1 MWRQNSTAANN
12 IYAVL
17 RIRKES
23 LYQAIFMT
31 IIEFFDRAPIENI
44 ISSLTMK
51 ADKVVFVG
59 TGKRMEKQGAELHK
73 FLMSKGIKTEFD
85 YVHINKH
92 DLWGIVKTLEGI
104 VECES
109 ECVFDLN
116 GGEDLLLVAMGIV
129 YERYRSHKRIEM
141 HRYNIR
147 SGAVSDCDG
156 DGIVLPMPNY
166 ELSVIDNIA
175 LHGGAVRF
183 AGFNMHLRGTMKWEL
198 DEEFK
203 SDVLKLW
210 GVCKISPS
218 NWNHCIGILNEYEGN
233 ENEKHDSIS
242 SVIELKRVFS
252 RKGGVEKLKK
262 LLDLLA
268 RIEKTGCI
276 YNLNLNESDLS
287 FSYKSIQIKQCIV
300 KAGTVLE
307 LTAMFLAMRSK
318 CADGSRLFTDALT
331 GVCIDWDGELHHGA
345 ESVLDVE
352 NEIDVFL
359 MKGLIPI
366 LISCKNGLVDSD
378 ELYKLKTVA
387 NRFGGN
393 YARRVLVT
401 TYINSNPKSR
411 DALRIRAKE
420 MDIELIENVHLMT
433 DDEFARKLYNIG
445 NRL

>member
-1 MWRQNSTAANN
+1 
-12 IYAVL
+12 
-17 RIRKES
+17 
-23 LYQAIFMT
+23 MT
-31 IIEFFDRAPIENI
+31 IIEFFDKAPIENI

-59 TGKRMEKQGAELHK
+59 TGKRMEEQGAELHK
-73 FLMSKGIKTEFD
+73 FLMSKGIETEFD

-92 DLWGIVKTLEGI
+92 DLWSIVKTLEGI
-104 VECES
+104 VECEQ

-129 YERYRSHKRIEM
+129 YERHSMHKRIEM

-147 SGAVSDCDG
+147 SGGVSDCDG
-156 DGIVLPMPNY
+156 DGIVLPLPNY
-166 ELSVIDNIA
+166 KLSVIDNIT

-183 AGFNMHLRGTMKWEL
+183 AGFDMHSYGTMKWEL
-198 DEEFK
+198 EEEFK

-210 GVCKISPS
+210 GVCKTSPS
-218 NWNHCIGILNEYEGN
+218 NWNHCIGILNEFEGV
-233 ENEKHDSIS
+233 ENAKHDPVS

-252 RKGGVEKLKK
+252 RRGGADKLKR
-262 LLDLLA
+262 LFELLA
-268 RIEKTGCI
+268 KIENTGCI
-276 YNLNLNESDLS
+276 YNLNLDDDILS
-287 FSYKSIQIKQCIV
+287 FSYKNMQIKQCMA

-307 LTAMFLAMRSK
+307 LTTMFLAMRSK
-318 CADGSRLFTDALT
+318 CADGSSLFTDALT

-345 ESVLDVE
+345 ELVLDVE

-359 MKGLIPI
+359 MKGLLPI
-366 LISCKNGLVDSD
+366 LVSCKNGLVDSD
-378 ELYKLKTVA
+378 ELYKLRTVA

-393 YARRVLVT
+393 YARRILVT
-401 TYINSNPKSR
+401 TYTNNNPKR
-411 DALRIRAKE
+411 KEALRTRAKE

-445 NRL
+445 NRR

>member
-1 MWRQNSTAANN
+1 
-12 IYAVL
+12 
-17 RIRKES
+17 
-23 LYQAIFMT
+23 MT

-51 ADKVVFVG
+51 ADKVIFIG
-59 TGKRMEKQGAELHK
+59 TGKRMERQGAELHR
-73 FLMSKGIKTEFD
+73 FLTSKGIQSEFH

-92 DLWGIVKTLEGI
+92 DLWSIVKTLEEI
-104 VECES
+104 VECEQ

-129 YERYRSHKRIEM
+129 YERHRLHKHIEM

-147 SGAVSDCDG
+147 NGAVSDCDG
-156 DGIVLPMPNY
+156 DGRTLPISNY
-166 ELSVIDNIA
+166 KLSVVDNIA

-183 AGFNMHLRGTMKWEL
+183 AGFDMHLDGSTKKEP
-198 DEEFK
+198 DEDFQ

-218 NWNHCIGILNEYEGN
+218 NWNHCISFLNEFSGTEDAQN
-233 ENEKHDSIS
+233 DSTS
-242 SVIELKRVFS
+242 SIIELKHVLS
-252 RKGGVEKLKK
+252 QKGGSNNLKR

-268 RIEKTGCI
+268 KIENTGCI
-276 YNLNLNESDLS
+276 YNLNLNDDILS
-287 FSYKSIQIKQCIV
+287 FSYKSMNIKQCIV

-307 LTAMFLAMRSK
+307 LTTMFLAMRSK
-318 CADGSRLFTDALT
+318 CADGSDLFTDALT
-331 GVCIDWDGELHHGA
+331 GVCIDWDGELHHGS
-345 ESVLDVE
+345 ESVFDVE

-366 LISCKNGLVDSD
+366 LVSCKNGLVGSD

-387 NRFGGN
+387 SRFGGN
-393 YARRVLVT
+393 YARRILVT
-401 TYINSNPKSR
+401 TYISRNPKSR
-411 DALRIRAKE
+411 EALRMRAKE

-433 DDEFARKLYNIG
+433 DDDFARKLYNIG
-445 NRL
+445 NQH

>member
-1 MWRQNSTAANN
+1 
-12 IYAVL
+12 
-17 RIRKES
+17 
-23 LYQAIFMT
+23 MT

-59 TGKRMEKQGAELHK
+59 TGKRMERQGAELHK

-92 DLWGIVKTLEGI
+92 DLWSIVKTLEGI
-104 VECES
+104 VECET

-129 YERYRSHKRIEM
+129 YERHRMHKRIEM

-147 SGAVSDCDG
+147 NGAVSDCDG
-156 DGIVLPMPNY
+156 DGIVLPIPNY
-166 ELSVIDNIA
+166 KLSVVDNIA

-183 AGFNMHLRGTMKWEL
+183 SGFDMHIGGAMKWEL
-198 DEEFK
+198 DEDFK

-210 GVCKISPS
+210 GVCKTSPS
-218 NWNHCIGILNEYEGN
+218 NWNHCIGILNEFEGV
-233 ENEKHDSIS
+233 ENEKNDSVN
-242 SVIELKRVFS
+242 SVIELKRVIS
-252 RKGGVEKLKK
+252 RKGGANKLKK
-262 LLDLLA
+262 LLELLA
-268 RIEKTGCI
+268 KIENTGCI
-276 YNLNLNESDLS
+276 LNLNLNEDVLS
-287 FSYKSIQIKQCIV
+287 FSYKNMQIKQCIV

-307 LTAMFLAMRSK
+307 LTTMFLAMRSK
-318 CADGSRLFTDALT
+318 CADGSSLFTDALT
-331 GVCIDWDGELHHGA
+331 GVCVDWDGELHHGS
-345 ESVLDVE
+345 ESILDVE

-359 MKGLIPI
+359 MKGLLPI
-366 LISCKNGLVDSD
+366 LVSCKNGLVDSD
-378 ELYKLKTVA
+378 ELYKLRTVA

-393 YARRVLVT
+393 YARRILVT
-401 TYINSNPKSR
+401 TYTSSNPKSR
-411 DALRIRAKE
+411 EALRTRAKE

-445 NRL
+445 NQR